1 MDHIAAVRA
10 ALKAAAPV
18 VAIPV
23 EGRAPV
29 CINARLL
36 KGALKGVTINFVKV
50 LENGSLQ
57 VIGADMNNRGFVRTS
72 STFAPMRRDEAL
84 KQIREWTIKE
94 REKRIK
100 VINQGVLNAQTRR
113 DLLKAKIEAEA
124 DNALKAAR
132 REEAEILASV
142 RERINPILDPVSE
155 ERRESILAEH
165 RAYRA
170 QCSAR
175 KRGSVILWR
184 IKTLKAELEKIT
196 VKRGKRRE
204 RKQTFARKRS
214 DIPRM
219 LLMMQ
224 EIASLNKQFDVLCPP
239 YWRAWGSDPTNGM
252 WWDSWVDKRPK
263 DLPYRVPWGWSEDL
277 EENGLRQ
284 RAEHLRNVRADIRAL
299 TPPEDEIEQEQI
311 AA

>member
-100 VINQGVLNAQTRR
+100 IINQGEGGHCRVDT
-113 DLLKAKIEAEA
+113 
-124 DNALKAAR
+124 
-132 REEAEILASV
+132 
-142 RERINPILDPVSE
+142 SE
-155 ERRESILAEH
+155 
-165 RAYRA
+165 
-170 QCSAR
+170 
-175 KRGSVILWR
+175 KG
-184 IKTLKAELEKIT
+184 
-196 VKRGKRRE
+196 
-204 RKQTFARKRS
+204 
-214 DIPRM
+214 
-219 LLMMQ
+219 
-224 EIASLNKQFDVLCPP
+224 
-239 YWRAWGSDPTNGM
+239 
-252 WWDSWVDKRPK
+252 
-263 DLPYRVPWGWSEDL
+263 
-277 EENGLRQ
+277 
-284 RAEHLRNVRADIRAL
+284 
-299 TPPEDEIEQEQI
+299 
-311 AA
+311 